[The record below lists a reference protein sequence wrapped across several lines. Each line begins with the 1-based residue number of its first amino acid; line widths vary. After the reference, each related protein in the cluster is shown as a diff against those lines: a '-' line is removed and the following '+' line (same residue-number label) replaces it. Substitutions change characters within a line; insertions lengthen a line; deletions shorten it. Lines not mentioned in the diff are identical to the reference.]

1 MKNTLIGIL
10 FIISIGSLTFGF
22 IQKGKVDEAQTVCDS
37 QKRELENMAR
47 DQQQRAAEF
56 QKMAEQAHAEA
67 VVQRTICEEQLKA
80 LKK

>member
-10 FIISIGSLTFGF
+10 LLVSVGSLTFGF
-22 IQKGKVDEAQTVCDS
+22 IQKGKADEAQSLCASEKV
-37 QKRELENMAR
+37 ELENRAR
-47 DQQQRAAEF
+47 DQQLRASEF